1 MAVRSVKS
9 VRHDPLELLYNAE
22 ILALAEAPGLTD
34 RLDAPQATV
43 QRTSPLC
50 GSRIELDLSL
60 GADGRVSAY
69 GQTVKACTL
78 GKAAA
83 GIMARHVVGATPAEL
98 RTTLDA
104 VRAMLK
110 AGEPAPQD
118 GWSELRI
125 LEPAREFK
133 SRHGSVLLAFEAVV
147 EALDQIQA
155 GKAA

>member
-9 VRHDPLELLYNAE
+9 VRHDPLDLLYNAE
-22 ILALAEAPGLTD
+22 ILALADAPGLTD
-34 RLDAPQATV
+34 RLRAPQVTV

-50 GSRIELDLSL
+50 GSRIELDLDL

-83 GIMARHVVGATPAEL
+83 GIMARHVVGASPAEL
-98 RTTLDA
+98 RATLSA

-110 AGEPAPQD
+110 SGEPAPAD
-118 GWSELRI
+118 GWAELRV

-133 SRHGSVLLAFEAVV
+133 SRHGSVLLAFEAVA
-147 EALDQIQA
+147 EALDHIEA
-155 GKAA
+155 GRAA